1 MKKCMILLGGAFYL
15 VLTIITFTMATDQMQ
30 AEVKKEPKKKGT
42 AGSTDWII
50 EGKQAFL
57 AQKYDEALTIYK
69 KAVVKDPQSVDA
81 YYNLALTYDKKGML
95 DESIESYKQV
105 ISLKPDHGQ
114 AHNNMGTV
122 YEKKDMLSNAIAQYK
137 LAVAKD
143 ANLPQ
148 AQYNLGRAY
157 YKEGLLDKAAEHL
170 YTGGLLF
177 LKKGDRKWAENSY
190 NLLKHTK
197 SEEFEKD
204 LYAEL
209 YPDKPKRE

>member
-1 MKKCMILLGGAFYL
+1 MPIIILPLPMI
-15 VLTIITFTMATDQMQ
+15 
-30 AEVKKEPKKKGT
+30 
-42 AGSTDWII
+42 
-50 EGKQAFL
+50 
-57 AQKYDEALTIYK
+57 
-69 KAVVKDPQSVDA
+69 
-81 YYNLALTYDKKGML
+81 KKGML

-105 ISLKPDHGQ
+105 ISLKPDHGK
-114 AHNNMGTV
+114 ADNNMGTV

-177 LKKGDRKWAENSY
+177 EKKETGNGLRT
-190 NLLKHTK
+190 HTT
-197 SEEFEKD
+197 F
-204 LYAEL
+204 
-209 YPDKPKRE
+209 